1 MHQPTLLFLW
11 GRNDRDK
18 GLLLLLLLLSLLHEE
33 EAAVASS
40 AI

>member
-11 GRNDRDK
+11 GRKDRDK